1 MGFSLGTLTGYTDQE
16 ELKLLVAT
24 VYEPETAQIL
34 NSAGQILKGIKSSK
48 ALPILESTIE
58 AQAGACGFTASGST
72 AITQRTI
79 TVKNPMFMDS
89 FCPKDL
95 EPYFTQKGLSPGNPE
110 DLGTFQ
116 TQIGDEISGKIK
128 EWTEVRIW
136 QGDTS
141 NTGEW
146 DGFKTLLDDAGFG
159 GASDPVEGNPSS
171 WGGQVFASAG
181 GITTSNIDEVLAQI
195 QTVLPAKVRAK
206 SITAKD
212 VVAFC
217 GTDTFQ
223 KAVMNL
229 ADRNLFHFMPPDGST
244 SHYFPGCT
252 YKLVAVPGLDGTD
265 VIIASRLNNMF
276 LGTDLLGEEEEFK
289 IWWSQDLQKVLWKV
303 DFKYGAQFAFL
314 TEVVYFKPA

>member
-16 ELKLLVAT
+16 ELNFLVAT

-171 WGGQVFASAG
+171 WTGQVFASAG
-181 GITTSNIDEVLAQI
+181 GITTSNIDEVLAQV
-195 QTVLPAKVRAK
+195 QSVLPAKVRAK